1 MDATTLDKR
10 LRKRAVPALMRLG
23 DSRRDAM
30 RLVAASNCNDM
41 LWYHLGCY
49 RCQQKLVPDP
59 APVIARVRDDEEF
72 VKVASTLQG
81 AHLIEAHGKVVRNR
95 TGEAVTADSL
105 RNSLRYYLGDVKD
118 GQPFGRGQTVWGAA
132 ETWVSRRWASA
143 EYEVHPTAEAGGLS
157 ELVRRALHTCRGFD
171 NHQWLFVF
179 SPGSVNP
186 LFACR
191 EDWAAM
197 AVVDA
202 KLGRMAADGGG
213 LVFSVQVHFPGS
225 SLAWLEFHELA
236 VAPKGKPA
244 TGAAEQQ
251 APQKS

>member
-1 MDATTLDKR
+1 MDATTLVKR
-10 LRKRAVPALMRLG
+10 LRKRAVPALARECG
-23 DSRRDAM
+23 SRREAL
-30 RLVAASNCNDM
+30 RRIAAINCNDM
-41 LWYHLGCY
+41 LWCHFTCA

-59 APVIARVRDDEEF
+59 ATVIARVRDDEEF
-72 VKVASTLQG
+72 VEAAFMLLG
-81 AHLIEAHGKVVRNR
+81 AHELEDHSKMIRNCAA
-95 TGEAVTADSL
+95 EKAAAL
-105 RNSLRYYLGDVKD
+105 RDSLRYYLGEVKN
-118 GQPFGRGQTVWGAA
+118 GQPFGRGQTVWDAA

-143 EYEVHPTAEAGGLS
+143 EYEVHPAAEAGGLS
-157 ELVRRALHTCRGFD
+157 ELVRRELHNCRGLD

-186 LFACR
+186 LFVCR

-225 SLAWLEFHELA
+225 PLAWLEFRELA
-236 VAPKGKPA
+236 VAPRGKPA

-251 APQKS
+251 SPPKS

>member
-1 MDATTLDKR
+1 MDAATLDKR
-10 LRKRAVPALMRLG
+10 LRKRAVPALMRKG
-23 DSRRDAM
+23 DSRREA
-30 RLVAASNCNDM
+30 RRRIAARNCNDM
-41 LWYHLGCY
+41 LWSHFTCA
-49 RCQQKLVPDP
+49 RCEQNLVPDP
-59 APVIARVRDDEEF
+59 APVIARVRDDDEF
-72 VKVASTLQG
+72 VEAAFMLR
-81 AHLIEAHGKVVRNR
+81 AAHGIEDHGDVIRNCA
-95 TGEAVTADSL
+95 GETVTADSL
-105 RNSLRYYLGDVKD
+105 RDSLRYYLGEVKN
-118 GQPFGRGQTVWGAA
+118 GQPFGRGQTVWDAA

-143 EYEVHPTAEAGGLS
+143 EYEVHPAAEAGGLS
-157 ELVRRALHTCRGFD
+157 ELVRRELHNCRGLD

-186 LFACR
+186 LFVCR

-225 SLAWLEFHELA
+225 PLAWLEFRELA
-236 VAPKGKPA
+236 VAPRGKPA

-251 APQKS
+251 ATPKS